1 MSLLV
6 TGSIGIDTVKT
17 PFGVSKDC
25 LGGSAVYFSMAA
37 SFFSPVRFLGTIGAD
52 CPFDLKKIFKGR
64 KVDLNGLELRHK
76 SKTFRWAGSY
86 QGTMNEAITEF
97 VELNVLAEN
106 PPQMPEEYKD
116 SKFVFL
122 ANTAPIL
129 QIQLLDQLHKPKFVA
144 ADTMNLWINNN
155 LADLKR
161 LMKKIDC
168 LILNETEA
176 RMLANEHNLITA
188 AAKIEKLGPSV
199 VVIKKGESGSIIHVS
214 RASSPRK
221 RGQAC
226 PERSRGD
233 GRDTC
238 MIEPDSPFLMTT
250 TEGPSFSI
258 LAAAVIRLCSLANIL
273 ASVSL
278 RMRQS
283 IFFIS
288 RCKSARLLFIQR
300 FIVSAATNFGLWS
313 WSSN

>member
-37 SFFSPVRFLGTIGAD
+37 SFFSPVRFLGAIGAD

-64 KVDLNGLELRHK
+64 KVDLNGLELRHT

-86 QGTMNEAITEF
+86 VDAMNEAVTDF
-97 VELNVLAEN
+97 VELNVLAEE

-122 ANTAPIL
+122 ANTAPNL
-129 QIQLLDQLHKPKFVA
+129 QIQLLEQLDKPKFVA

-161 LMKKIDC
+161 LLKKIDC

-199 VVIKKGESGSIIHVS
+199 VVIKKGESGSIVRQSDGQLFVLPAYPATIVKDPTGAGDS
-214 RASSPRK
+214 FAGGFMGYLAGQNKTDFATLKKAVAYGTVVASFTISDFSLKGLTKTTKRDIEKRLKTLRK
-221 RGQAC
+221 
-226 PERSRGD
+226 
-233 GRDTC
+233 
-238 MIEPDSPFLMTT
+238 TT
-250 TEGPSFSI
+250 TF
-258 LAAAVIRLCSLANIL
+258 
-273 ASVSL
+273 
-278 RMRQS
+278 
-283 IFFIS
+283 
-288 RCKSARLLFIQR
+288 
-300 FIVSAATNFGLWS
+300 
-313 WSSN
+313 